1 MERTRILVWDLPVR
15 LFHWLLALSF
25 AGAFLT
31 AESERVRDLHVAFGY
46 TFMALIAFRLVWG
59 LIGTRHARFA
69 SFAYGPKAVLAYVR
83 SLPTR
88 TPMHFAGHNPAG
100 SWAIF
105 AMLALGIAT
114 GVSGY
119 ALYEDVGGRW
129 TESLHEG
136 AANAM
141 LALVVVHVAAVLVSS
156 RLHREN
162 LVAAMVTGHK
172 RGAASDGIGRS
183 RLAAATAAV
192 VAFAVAALWGAAY
205 GLPDASPESAKAAPG
220 GGGVHDV
227 RARHRDR
234 GDDS

>member
-1 MERTRILVWDLPVR
+1 MQRIRILVWDLPVR

-46 TFMALIAFRLVWG
+46 TFMALLAFRLVWG

-88 TPMHFAGHNPAG
+88 TPLHFVGHNPAG

-105 AMLALGIAT
+105 AMLALGIAI

-119 ALYEDVGGRW
+119 VLYEDAGGRW

-156 RLHREN
+156 LLHREN
-162 LVAAMVTGHK
+162 LVAAMVTGRK
-172 RGAASDGIGRS
+172 RGAASEGIGRS
-183 RLAAATAAV
+183 RFAAATAAV

-205 GLPDASPESAKAAPG
+205 GLPDAAPESATSVPAG
-220 GGGVHDV
+220 NGVHD
-227 RARHRDR
+227 ARVKHRDR